1 MIVFLEKVREKT
13 IFSFFEPIV
22 TEPLE
27 LMYIQAILMQEKI
40 TSYIV
45 DDKFKLDKP
54 KGAIPDLVILT
65 GYNVAENLIISKA
78 KAYKNK
84 YPTVKIMVSGVH
96 AQLNREVFRTEGI
109 DYVYFSQSL
118 ETFRTFIK
126 TAIDLE
132 IDYEKE
138 DNKDINNKDINNKD
152 INNKDINNKYINNKD
167 INNKDIN
174 NKEFKSNY
182 FRKGVDIY
190 DKLTDSWQL
199 GQDDVLIKSENIFPD
214 RLVFND
220 IKSQTRYIDKTQV
233 ALVKSSHGCPYSCSF
248 CYCRL
253 LNNGIYLKPDYKRLI
268 SEIKEIDSSYIWV
281 IDDSFFIARED
292 ALDFIVN
299 AKNEYLNKSLI
310 IYLRADFIVENED
323 LMSELKSWG
332 IDEVIVGFE
341 SEDESML
348 SEYNK
353 GQTANI
359 YQKAVNILKKEAIE
373 LTALF
378 IVDPAYEIKDFLRLY
393 KYIKKLDLDLYT
405 ISIMT
410 PLKGTLD
417 YELRKH
423 ELIETD
429 PRKFDFLHL
438 VLKSKLPK
446 WLFYTLFYLCH
457 LRLIK
462 SKRIRKMI
470 RGNYEK

>member
-84 YPTVKIMVSGVH
+84 YPAVKIMVSGVH
-96 AQLNREVFRTEGI
+96 AQLNREAFRTKGI

-118 ETFRTFIK
+118 ETFRAFIK

-132 IDYEKE
+132 IHYEKE
-138 DNKDINNKDINNKD
+138 DI
-152 INNKDINNKYINNKD
+152 KYISNKRT
-167 INNKDIN
+167 N
-174 NKEFKSNY
+174 NKEDKSNY

-199 GQDDVLIKSENIFPD
+199 GQDDVLIKSENISPD

-268 SEIKEIDSSYIWV
+268 SEISEIDARYIWV
-281 IDDSFFIARED
+281 IDDSFFITRED

-359 YQKAVNILKKEAIE
+359 YQKAVNILKNQAIE

>member
-27 LMYIQAILMQEKI
+27 LMYIKTILIEEKI
-40 TSYIV
+40 TSYII
-45 DDKFKLDKP
+45 DDNFKLDKP
-54 KGAIPDLVILT
+54 KGVIPDLVILT

-96 AQLNREVFRTEGI
+96 AQLNREAFRTKGI

-118 ETFRTFIK
+118 ETFRAFIK
-126 TAIDLE
+126 TAVDLE
-132 IDYEKE
+132 LDYEKE
-138 DNKDINNKDINNKD
+138 DNKYISNKHINNKDTK
-152 INNKDINNKYINNKD
+152 
-167 INNKDIN
+167 

-199 GQDDVLIKSENIFPD
+199 GKDEVLIKSENIFPD

-253 LNNGIYLKPDYKRLI
+253 LNNGIYLKPDYKKLI
-268 SEIKEIDSSYIWV
+268 SEISEIDSSYIWV

-359 YQKAVNILKKEAIE
+359 YQKAVNILKNQAIE

>member
-40 TSYIV
+40 TSYII
-45 DDKFKLDKP
+45 DDNFKLDKP
-54 KGAIPDLVILT
+54 KGVIPDLVILT

-96 AQLNREVFRTEGI
+96 AQLNREAFRTEGI

-118 ETFRTFIK
+118 ETFRAFIK
-126 TAIDLE
+126 TAVDLE
-132 IDYEKE
+132 LDYEKE
-138 DNKDINNKDINNKD
+138 DNKYISNKHINNKDTK
-152 INNKDINNKYINNKD
+152 
-167 INNKDIN
+167 

-199 GQDDVLIKSENIFPD
+199 GQDDVLIKSENISPD

-253 LNNGIYLKPDYKRLI
+253 LNNGIYIKPDYKRLI
-268 SEIKEIDSSYIWV
+268 SEISEIDSSYIWV
-281 IDDSFFIARED
+281 IDDSFFITRED

-359 YQKAVNILKKEAIE
+359 YEKAVNILKKEAIE

>member
-27 LMYIQAILMQEKI
+27 LMYIKTILIEEKI
-40 TSYIV
+40 TSYII
-45 DDKFKLDKP
+45 DDKLKLDKP
-54 KGAIPDLVILT
+54 KGAIPNLVILT

-96 AQLNREVFRTEGI
+96 AQLNREAFRTKGI

-118 ETFRTFIK
+118 ETFRAFIK

-138 DNKDINNKDINNKD
+138 DNKYISNKRT
-152 INNKDINNKYINNKD
+152 
-167 INNKDIN
+167 N
-174 NKEFKSNY
+174 NKEDKSNY
-182 FRKGVDIY
+182 FRKGLDIY

-199 GQDDVLIKSENIFPD
+199 GQDDVLIKSENISPD

-281 IDDSFFIARED
+281 IDDSFFVTRED

-323 LMSELKSWG
+323 LMRELKSWG

-341 SEDESML
+341 SEDESIL

-359 YQKAVNILKKEAIE
+359 YEKAVNILKNQAIE

-446 WLFYTLFYLCH
+446 WLFYTMFYLCH

>member
-27 LMYIQAILMQEKI
+27 LMYIKTILMQEKI
-40 TSYIV
+40 TSYII
-45 DDKFKLDKP
+45 DDNFKLDKP
-54 KGAIPDLVILT
+54 KGVIPDLVILT

-118 ETFRTFIK
+118 ETFRAVIK
-126 TAIDLE
+126 TAVDLE
-132 IDYEKE
+132 LDYEKE
-138 DNKDINNKDINNKD
+138 DNKYISNKHINNKDTNNKD
-152 INNKDINNKYINNKD
+152 TYNKDT
-167 INNKDIN
+167 
-174 NKEFKSNY
+174 NKEDKSNY

-281 IDDSFFIARED
+281 IDDSFFITRED

-359 YQKAVNILKKEAIE
+359 YEKAVNILKNQAIE

-446 WLFYTLFYLCH
+446 WLFCTLFYLCH

-462 SKRIRKMI
+462 FKRIRKMI

>member
-27 LMYIQAILMQEKI
+27 LMYIKTILMKEKI
-40 TSYIV
+40 TSYII
-45 DDKFKLDKP
+45 DDNFKLDKP
-54 KGAIPDLVILT
+54 KGVIPDLVILT

-126 TAIDLE
+126 TAVDLE
-132 IDYEKE
+132 LDYEKE
-138 DNKDINNKDINNKD
+138 DNKYISNKH
-152 INNKDINNKYINNKD
+152 
-167 INNKDIN
+167 IN
-174 NKEFKSNY
+174 NKEVKSTY
-182 FRKGVDIY
+182 FQKGVDIY
-190 DKLTDSWQL
+190 NKLTDSWQL
-199 GQDDVLIKSENIFPD
+199 GQDDVLIKSENISPD

-253 LNNGIYLKPDYKRLI
+253 LNNGIYIKPDYKRLI
-268 SEIKEIDSSYIWV
+268 SEISEIDARYIWV
-281 IDDSFFIARED
+281 IDDSFFITRED

-359 YQKAVNILKKEAIE
+359 YQKAVNILKNQAIE

-378 IVDPAYEIKDFLRLY
+378 IVDPTYEIKDFLRLY

-446 WLFYTLFYLCH
+446 WLFYTMFYLCH

>member
-27 LMYIQAILMQEKI
+27 LMYIQTILMQEKI
-40 TSYIV
+40 TSYII
-45 DDKFKLDKP
+45 DDNFKLDKP
-54 KGAIPDLVILT
+54 NGAIPNLVILT
-65 GYNVAENLIISKA
+65 GYNVAENLIVSKA

-96 AQLNREVFRTEGI
+96 AQLNREAFRTKGI

-126 TAIDLE
+126 TAVDLE

-138 DNKDINNKDINNKD
+138 DNKYISNKRT
-152 INNKDINNKYINNKD
+152 
-167 INNKDIN
+167 N
-174 NKEFKSNY
+174 NKEDKSNY

-199 GQDDVLIKSENIFPD
+199 GQNDVLIKSENISPD

-281 IDDSFFIARED
+281 IDDSFFITRED

-341 SEDESML
+341 SEDERIL

-359 YQKAVNILKKEAIE
+359 YQKAVNILKNQAIE

>member
-27 LMYIQAILMQEKI
+27 LMYIKTILIEEKI
-40 TSYIV
+40 TSYII

-54 KGAIPDLVILT
+54 KGAIPNLVILT

-96 AQLNREVFRTEGI
+96 AQLNREVFRTKGI

-132 IDYEKE
+132 IDYEE
-138 DNKDINNKDINNKD
+138 E
-152 INNKDINNKYINNKD
+152 NNKYISNKRT
-167 INNKDIN
+167 N
-174 NKEFKSNY
+174 NKEDKSNY

-199 GQDDVLIKSENIFPD
+199 GQDDVLIKSENISPD

-268 SEIKEIDSSYIWV
+268 SEINEIDSRYIWV

-292 ALDFIVN
+292 ALDFINN

-359 YQKAVNILKKEAIE
+359 YEKAVNILKKEAIE

>member
-27 LMYIQAILMQEKI
+27 LMYIKTILMQEKI
-40 TSYIV
+40 TSYII
-45 DDKFKLDKP
+45 DDNFKLDKP
-54 KGAIPDLVILT
+54 KGVIPDLVILT

-96 AQLNREVFRTEGI
+96 AQLNREAFITEGI

-126 TAIDLE
+126 TGLDLE
-132 IDYEKE
+132 KDYEK
-138 DNKDINNKDINNKD
+138 DD
-152 INNKDINNKYINNKD
+152 NKYISNKH
-167 INNKDIN
+167 KN

-253 LNNGIYLKPDYKRLI
+253 LNNRIYLKPDYKRLI

-281 IDDSFFIARED
+281 IDDSFFISRKD

-323 LMSELKSWG
+323 LMRELKSWG

-341 SEDESML
+341 SEDESIL

-359 YQKAVNILKKEAIE
+359 YEKAVNILKNQAIE

>member
-27 LMYIQAILMQEKI
+27 LMYIKTILIEEKI
-40 TSYIV
+40 TSYII
-45 DDKFKLDKP
+45 DDKLKLDKP
-54 KGAIPDLVILT
+54 KGAIPNLVILT

-78 KAYKNK
+78 KAYNNK

-96 AQLNREVFRTEGI
+96 AQLNREAFRTKGI

-118 ETFRTFIK
+118 ETFRAFIK

-138 DNKDINNKDINNKD
+138 DNKYISNKRT
-152 INNKDINNKYINNKD
+152 
-167 INNKDIN
+167 N
-174 NKEFKSNY
+174 NKEDKSNY
-182 FRKGVDIY
+182 FRKGLDIY

-199 GQDDVLIKSENIFPD
+199 GQDDVLIKSENISPD

-281 IDDSFFIARED
+281 IDDSFFVTRED

-323 LMSELKSWG
+323 LMRELKSWG

-341 SEDESML
+341 SEDESIL

-359 YQKAVNILKKEAIE
+359 YEKAVNILKNQAIE

-446 WLFYTLFYLCH
+446 WLFYTMFYLCH

>member
-1 MIVFLEKVREKT
+1 MIIFLEKVREKT

-27 LMYIQAILMQEKI
+27 LMYIKTILIEEKI
-40 TSYIV
+40 TSYII
-45 DDKFKLDKP
+45 DDNFKLDKP
-54 KGAIPDLVILT
+54 KGVIPDLVILT

-96 AQLNREVFRTEGI
+96 AQLNREAFRTKGI

-126 TAIDLE
+126 TAVDLE
-132 IDYEKE
+132 LDYEKE
-138 DNKDINNKDINNKD
+138 DNKYISNKHINNKDT
-152 INNKDINNKYINNKD
+152 
-167 INNKDIN
+167 N

-253 LNNGIYLKPDYKRLI
+253 LNNGIYIKPDYKRLI
-268 SEIKEIDSSYIWV
+268 SEISEIDARYIWV
-281 IDDSFFIARED
+281 IDDSFFITRED

-359 YQKAVNILKKEAIE
+359 YQKAVNILKNQAIE

>member
-27 LMYIQAILMQEKI
+27 LMYIKTILMQEKI
-40 TSYIV
+40 TSYLI
-45 DDKFKLDKP
+45 DDNFKLDKP
-54 KGAIPDLVILT
+54 KGVIPDLVILT
-65 GYNVAENLIISKA
+65 GYNVAENLIVSKA

-96 AQLNREVFRTEGI
+96 AQLNREAFRTKGI

-118 ETFRTFIK
+118 ETFRAFIK

-138 DNKDINNKDINNKD
+138 DNKYISNKHT
-152 INNKDINNKYINNKD
+152 
-167 INNKDIN
+167 N
-174 NKEFKSNY
+174 NKEDKSNY

-199 GQDDVLIKSENIFPD
+199 GQDDVLIKSENISPD

-253 LNNGIYLKPDYKRLI
+253 LNNGIYLKPDYKKLI
-268 SEIKEIDSSYIWV
+268 SEISEIDSSYIWV
-281 IDDSFFIARED
+281 IDDSFFITRED

-359 YQKAVNILKKEAIE
+359 YQKAVNILKKETIE

-446 WLFYTLFYLCH
+446 WLFYTMFYLCH

>member
-27 LMYIQAILMQEKI
+27 LMYIKTILIEEKI
-40 TSYIV
+40 TSYII
-45 DDKFKLDKP
+45 DDNLKRDKP
-54 KGAIPDLVILT
+54 KGAIPNLVILT

-96 AQLNREVFRTEGI
+96 AQLNREAFRTKGI

-118 ETFRTFIK
+118 EIFRAFIK

-138 DNKDINNKDINNKD
+138 DNKYISNKHT
-152 INNKDINNKYINNKD
+152 
-167 INNKDIN
+167 N
-174 NKEFKSNY
+174 NKEDKSNY

-199 GQDDVLIKSENIFPD
+199 GQDDVLIKSENISPD

-281 IDDSFFIARED
+281 IDDSFFVTRED

-359 YQKAVNILKKEAIE
+359 YQKAVNILKNQAIE

>member
-27 LMYIQAILMQEKI
+27 LMYVKSILKQEKI
-40 TSYIV
+40 TSYII
-45 DDKFKLDKP
+45 DDNFKLDKP
-54 KGAIPDLVILT
+54 KGVIPDLVILT

-126 TAIDLE
+126 TAVDLE

-138 DNKDINNKDINNKD
+138 DKKDDNKHISNKH
-152 INNKDINNKYINNKD
+152 
-167 INNKDIN
+167 IN
-174 NKEFKSNY
+174 NKEDKSTY
-182 FRKGVDIY
+182 FQKGVDIY
-190 DKLTDSWQL
+190 NKLTDSWQL
-199 GQDDVLIKSENIFPD
+199 GQDDVLIKSENISPD

-253 LNNGIYLKPDYKRLI
+253 LNNGIYLKPDYKKLI
-268 SEIKEIDSSYIWV
+268 SEISEIDARYIWV
-281 IDDSFFIARED
+281 IDDSFFITRED

-359 YQKAVNILKKEAIE
+359 YEKAVNILKNQAIE

-446 WLFYTLFYLCH
+446 WLFCTLFYLCH

>member
-27 LMYIQAILMQEKI
+27 LMYIKTILMQEKI
-40 TSYIV
+40 TSYII

-54 KGAIPDLVILT
+54 KGAIPNLVILT
-65 GYNVAENLIISKA
+65 GYNVAENLIVSKA

-96 AQLNREVFRTEGI
+96 AQLNREAFRTKGI

-118 ETFRTFIK
+118 ETFRAFIK

-138 DNKDINNKDINNKD
+138 DNKYISNKHT
-152 INNKDINNKYINNKD
+152 
-167 INNKDIN
+167 N
-174 NKEFKSNY
+174 NKEDKSNY
-182 FRKGVDIY
+182 FRKGLDIY

-268 SEIKEIDSSYIWV
+268 SEIREIDSSYIWV
-281 IDDSFFIARED
+281 IDDSFFITRED

-359 YQKAVNILKKEAIE
+359 YQKAVNILKNQAIE

>member
-27 LMYIQAILMQEKI
+27 LMYIQTILMQEKI
-40 TSYIV
+40 TSYII
-45 DDKFKLDKP
+45 DDNLKRDKP
-54 KGAIPDLVILT
+54 KGAIPNLVILT

-126 TAIDLE
+126 TGLDLE
-132 IDYEKE
+132 KDYEKE
-138 DNKDINNKDINNKD
+138 D
-152 INNKDINNKYINNKD
+152 
-167 INNKDIN
+167 
-174 NKEFKSNY
+174 KSSY

-253 LNNGIYLKPDYKRLI
+253 LNNGIYLKPDYKKLI
-268 SEIKEIDSSYIWV
+268 SEISEIDARYIWV
-281 IDDSFFIARED
+281 IDDSFFITRED

-359 YQKAVNILKKEAIE
+359 YQKAVNILKKETIE

>member
-27 LMYIQAILMQEKI
+27 LMYIQTILMKEKI
-40 TSYIV
+40 TSYII
-45 DDKFKLDKP
+45 DDNFKLDKP
-54 KGAIPDLVILT
+54 KGVIPDLVILT

-96 AQLNREVFRTEGI
+96 AQLNREAFRTKGI

-118 ETFRTFIK
+118 ETFRAFIK
-126 TAIDLE
+126 TAINLE
-132 IDYEKE
+132 IDYEE
-138 DNKDINNKDINNKD
+138 E
-152 INNKDINNKYINNKD
+152 NNKYISNKRT
-167 INNKDIN
+167 N
-174 NKEFKSNY
+174 NKEDKSNY

-199 GQDDVLIKSENIFPD
+199 GKDEVLIKSENISPD

-220 IKSQTRYIDKTQV
+220 IKSQTRYIDKPQV

-281 IDDSFFIARED
+281 IDDSFFVTRED

-323 LMSELKSWG
+323 LMRELKSWG

-341 SEDESML
+341 SEDESIL

-359 YQKAVNILKKEAIE
+359 YEKAVNILKNQAIE

>member
-27 LMYIQAILMQEKI
+27 LMYIKTILIEEKI
-40 TSYIV
+40 TSYII

-54 KGAIPDLVILT
+54 KGVIPDLVILT
-65 GYNVAENLIISKA
+65 GYNIAENLIISKA

-96 AQLNREVFRTEGI
+96 AQLNREVFRTEEI

-126 TAIDLE
+126 TAVDLE
-132 IDYEKE
+132 LDYEKE
-138 DNKDINNKDINNKD
+138 DNKHISNKHIKNKDTK
-152 INNKDINNKYINNKD
+152 
-167 INNKDIN
+167 

-199 GQDDVLIKSENIFPD
+199 GQDDVLMKSENIFPD

-268 SEIKEIDSSYIWV
+268 SEISEIDARYIWV
-281 IDDSFFIARED
+281 IDDSFFITRED

-359 YQKAVNILKKEAIE
+359 YQKAVNILKNQAIE

-378 IVDPAYEIKDFLRLY
+378 IVDPTYEIKDFLRLY

-446 WLFYTLFYLCH
+446 WLFYTMFYLCH

>member
-13 IFSFFEPIV
+13 ISSFFEPIV

-27 LMYIQAILMQEKI
+27 LMYIKTILIEEKI
-40 TSYIV
+40 TSYIK
-45 DDKFKLDKP
+45 DDNFKLDKP
-54 KGAIPDLVILT
+54 KGVIPDLVILT

-96 AQLNREVFRTEGI
+96 AQLNREAFRTEGI

-118 ETFRTFIK
+118 ETFRAFIK
-126 TAIDLE
+126 TAVDLE
-132 IDYEKE
+132 LDYEKE
-138 DNKDINNKDINNKD
+138 DNKYISNKRT
-152 INNKDINNKYINNKD
+152 
-167 INNKDIN
+167 N
-174 NKEFKSNY
+174 NKEDKNNY

-199 GQDDVLIKSENIFPD
+199 GQDDVLIKSENISPD

-268 SEIKEIDSSYIWV
+268 SEIREIDSSYIWV
-281 IDDSFFIARED
+281 IDDSFFITRED

-310 IYLRADFIVENED
+310 IYLRADFIVENQD

-359 YQKAVNILKKEAIE
+359 YQKAVNILKNQAIE

>member
-27 LMYIQAILMQEKI
+27 LMYIQTILIEEKI
-40 TSYIV
+40 TSYII

-54 KGAIPDLVILT
+54 KGAIPNLVILT

-96 AQLNREVFRTEGI
+96 AQLNREAFRTEGI

-118 ETFRTFIK
+118 ETFRAFIK
-126 TAIDLE
+126 TAVDLE
-132 IDYEKE
+132 LDYEKE
-138 DNKDINNKDINNKD
+138 DNKYISNKHINNKDTK
-152 INNKDINNKYINNKD
+152 
-167 INNKDIN
+167 

-199 GQDDVLIKSENIFPD
+199 GQDDVLIKSENISPD

-253 LNNGIYLKPDYKRLI
+253 LNNGIYLKPDYKKLI
-268 SEIKEIDSSYIWV
+268 SEISEIDSSYIWV
-281 IDDSFFIARED
+281 IDDSFFITRED

-359 YQKAVNILKKEAIE
+359 YQKAVNILKNQAIE

>member
-40 TSYIV
+40 TSYII

-54 KGAIPDLVILT
+54 NGAIPDLVILT

-118 ETFRTFIK
+118 ETFRAFIK
-126 TAIDLE
+126 TAVDLE
-132 IDYEKE
+132 LDYEKE
-138 DNKDINNKDINNKD
+138 DNKYISNKHINNKDTNNKD
-152 INNKDINNKYINNKD
+152 TYNKDT
-167 INNKDIN
+167 
-174 NKEFKSNY
+174 NKEDKSNY

-253 LNNGIYLKPDYKRLI
+253 LNNGIYLKPDYKKLI
-268 SEIKEIDSSYIWV
+268 SEISEIDSSYIWV
-281 IDDSFFIARED
+281 IDDSFFITRED

-341 SEDESML
+341 SEDESIL

-359 YQKAVNILKKEAIE
+359 YEKAVNILKKEAIE

>member
-27 LMYIQAILMQEKI
+27 LMYIKTILMQEKI
-40 TSYIV
+40 TSYII
-45 DDKFKLDKP
+45 DDNLKRDKP
-54 KGAIPDLVILT
+54 KGAIPNLVILT

-96 AQLNREVFRTEGI
+96 AQLNREAFRTKGI

-118 ETFRTFIK
+118 ETFRAFIK
-126 TAIDLE
+126 TAVDLE
-132 IDYEKE
+132 LDYEKE
-138 DNKDINNKDINNKD
+138 DNKYISNKHT
-152 INNKDINNKYINNKD
+152 
-167 INNKDIN
+167 N
-174 NKEFKSNY
+174 NKEDKSNY

-253 LNNGIYLKPDYKRLI
+253 LNNGIYLKPDYKKLI
-268 SEIKEIDSSYIWV
+268 SEISEIDSSYIWV
-281 IDDSFFIARED
+281 IDDSFFITRED

-359 YQKAVNILKKEAIE
+359 YQKAVNILKNQAIE

>member
-13 IFSFFEPIV
+13 ISSFFEPIV

-27 LMYIQAILMQEKI
+27 LMYIKTILIEEKI
-40 TSYIV
+40 TSYIK
-45 DDKFKLDKP
+45 DDNFKLDKP
-54 KGAIPDLVILT
+54 KGVIPDLVILT

-96 AQLNREVFRTEGI
+96 AQLNREAFRTEGI

-118 ETFRTFIK
+118 ETFRAFIK
-126 TAIDLE
+126 TAVDLE
-132 IDYEKE
+132 LDYEKE
-138 DNKDINNKDINNKD
+138 DNKYISNKRT
-152 INNKDINNKYINNKD
+152 
-167 INNKDIN
+167 N
-174 NKEFKSNY
+174 NKEDKNNY

-253 LNNGIYLKPDYKRLI
+253 LNNGIYLKPDYKKLI
-268 SEIKEIDSSYIWV
+268 SEISEIDSSYIWV
-281 IDDSFFIARED
+281 IDDSFFITRED

-359 YQKAVNILKKEAIE
+359 YEKAVNILKKEAIE

-417 YELRKH
+417 YDLRKH

>member
-27 LMYIQAILMQEKI
+27 LMYIQTILMQEKI
-40 TSYIV
+40 TSYII
-45 DDKFKLDKP
+45 DDNLKRDKP
-54 KGAIPDLVILT
+54 KGAIPNLVILT

-96 AQLNREVFRTEGI
+96 AQLNREAFRTEGI

-118 ETFRTFIK
+118 ETFRAFIK

-132 IDYEKE
+132 LDYEKE
-138 DNKDINNKDINNKD
+138 DNKYISNKHINNKDTK
-152 INNKDINNKYINNKD
+152 
-167 INNKDIN
+167 

-268 SEIKEIDSSYIWV
+268 SEISEIDARYIWV
-281 IDDSFFIARED
+281 IDDSFFITRED

-341 SEDESML
+341 SEDERIL

-359 YQKAVNILKKEAIE
+359 YQKAVNILKNQAIE

-446 WLFYTLFYLCH
+446 WLFYTMFYLCH

>member
-27 LMYIQAILMQEKI
+27 LMYIKTILMQEKI
-40 TSYIV
+40 TSYII
-45 DDKFKLDKP
+45 DDNFKLDKP
-54 KGAIPDLVILT
+54 KGVIPDLVILT

-96 AQLNREVFRTEGI
+96 AQLNREAFRTEGI

-118 ETFRTFIK
+118 ETFRAFIK
-126 TAIDLE
+126 TAVDLE
-132 IDYEKE
+132 LDYEKE
-138 DNKDINNKDINNKD
+138 DNKYISNKH
-152 INNKDINNKYINNKD
+152 
-167 INNKDIN
+167 IN
-174 NKEFKSNY
+174 NKEDKSNY
-182 FRKGVDIY
+182 FQKGVDIY
-190 DKLTDSWQL
+190 NKLTDSWQL
-199 GQDDVLIKSENIFPD
+199 GQDDVLIKSENTSPD

-281 IDDSFFIARED
+281 IDDSFFVTRED

-359 YQKAVNILKKEAIE
+359 YEKAVNILKKEAIE

-429 PRKFDFLHL
+429 PRKFDFLHV

-470 RGNYEK
+470 RGNCQ

>member
-27 LMYIQAILMQEKI
+27 LMYIQTILMQEKI
-40 TSYIV
+40 TSYII
-45 DDKFKLDKP
+45 DDNLKRDKP
-54 KGAIPDLVILT
+54 KGAIPNLVILT
-65 GYNVAENLIISKA
+65 GYNVAENLIVSKA

-96 AQLNREVFRTEGI
+96 AQLNREAFRTKGI

-118 ETFRTFIK
+118 ETFRAFIK
-126 TAIDLE
+126 TAVDLE
-132 IDYEKE
+132 LDYEKE
-138 DNKDINNKDINNKD
+138 DNKYISNKHINNKDTK
-152 INNKDINNKYINNKD
+152 
-167 INNKDIN
+167 

-199 GQDDVLIKSENIFPD
+199 GQDDVLIKSENISPD

-281 IDDSFFIARED
+281 IDDSFFITRED

-359 YQKAVNILKKEAIE
+359 YQKAVNILKNQAIE

>member
-27 LMYIQAILMQEKI
+27 LMYIQTILIEEKI
-40 TSYIV
+40 TSYII
-45 DDKFKLDKP
+45 DDKLKLDKP
-54 KGAIPDLVILT
+54 KGVIPDLVILT

-96 AQLNREVFRTEGI
+96 AQLNREAFRTKGI

-118 ETFRTFIK
+118 ETFRAFIK
-126 TAIDLE
+126 TAVDLE

-138 DNKDINNKDINNKD
+138 DNKYISNKRT
-152 INNKDINNKYINNKD
+152 
-167 INNKDIN
+167 N
-174 NKEFKSNY
+174 NKEDKSNY

-253 LNNGIYLKPDYKRLI
+253 LNNGIYLKPDYKKLI
-268 SEIKEIDSSYIWV
+268 SEIREIDARYIWV
-281 IDDSFFIARED
+281 IDDSFFITRED

-359 YQKAVNILKKEAIE
+359 YEKAVNILKKEAIE

>member
-27 LMYIQAILMQEKI
+27 LMYIKTILMQEKI
-40 TSYIV
+40 TSYII
-45 DDKFKLDKP
+45 DDNFKLDKP
-54 KGAIPDLVILT
+54 KGVIPDLVILT

-126 TAIDLE
+126 TAVDLE
-132 IDYEKE
+132 IDYETEDKKD
-138 DNKDINNKDINNKD
+138 DNKHISNKH
-152 INNKDINNKYINNKD
+152 
-167 INNKDIN
+167 IN
-174 NKEFKSNY
+174 NKEDKSTY
-182 FRKGVDIY
+182 FQKGVDIY
-190 DKLTDSWQL
+190 NKLTDSWQL

-281 IDDSFFIARED
+281 IDDSFFVTRED

-359 YQKAVNILKKEAIE
+359 YQKAVNILKNQAIE

-446 WLFYTLFYLCH
+446 WLFCTLFYLCH

-462 SKRIRKMI
+462 FKRIRKMI

>member
-1 MIVFLEKVREKT
+1 MIIFLEKVREKT

-27 LMYIQAILMQEKI
+27 LMYIQTILMKEKI
-40 TSYIV
+40 TSYII
-45 DDKFKLDKP
+45 DDNFKLDKP
-54 KGAIPDLVILT
+54 KGVIPDLVILT

-126 TAIDLE
+126 TAVDLE
-132 IDYEKE
+132 LDYEKE
-138 DNKDINNKDINNKD
+138 DNKYISNKH
-152 INNKDINNKYINNKD
+152 
-167 INNKDIN
+167 IN
-174 NKEFKSNY
+174 NKEVKSTY
-182 FRKGVDIY
+182 FQKGVDIY
-190 DKLTDSWQL
+190 NKLTDSWQL
-199 GQDDVLIKSENIFPD
+199 GQDDVLIKSENISPD

-253 LNNGIYLKPDYKRLI
+253 LNNGIYLKPDYKKLI
-268 SEIKEIDSSYIWV
+268 SEISEIDSSYIWV
-281 IDDSFFIARED
+281 IDDSFFITRED

-359 YQKAVNILKKEAIE
+359 YQKAVNILKNQAIE

>member
-1 MIVFLEKVREKT
+1 MIIFLEKVREKT
-13 IFSFFEPIV
+13 VFSFFEPIV

-27 LMYIQAILMQEKI
+27 LMYIKTILMQEKI
-40 TSYIV
+40 TSYII
-45 DDKFKLDKP
+45 DDNFKLDKP
-54 KGAIPDLVILT
+54 KGVIPDLVILT

-96 AQLNREVFRTEGI
+96 VQLNREAFRTKGI

-126 TAIDLE
+126 TAVDLE

-138 DNKDINNKDINNKD
+138 DKKDDNKHISNKH
-152 INNKDINNKYINNKD
+152 
-167 INNKDIN
+167 IN
-174 NKEFKSNY
+174 NKEDKSTY
-182 FRKGVDIY
+182 FQKGVDIY
-190 DKLTDSWQL
+190 NKLTDSWQL
-199 GQDDVLIKSENIFPD
+199 GQDDVLIKSENISPD

-253 LNNGIYLKPDYKRLI
+253 LNNGIYLKPDYKKLI
-268 SEIKEIDSSYIWV
+268 SEISEIDARYIWV
-281 IDDSFFIARED
+281 IDDSFFITRED

-359 YQKAVNILKKEAIE
+359 YEKAVNILKNQAIE

>member
-27 LMYIQAILMQEKI
+27 LMYIKTILIEEKI
-40 TSYIV
+40 TSYII
-45 DDKFKLDKP
+45 DDNFKLDKP
-54 KGAIPDLVILT
+54 KGAIPNLVILT
-65 GYNVAENLIISKA
+65 GYNVAENLIVSKA

-96 AQLNREVFRTEGI
+96 AQLNREAFRTKGI

-118 ETFRTFIK
+118 ETFRAFIK
-126 TAIDLE
+126 TAVDLE
-132 IDYEKE
+132 LDYEKE
-138 DNKDINNKDINNKD
+138 DNKYISNKHINNKDTK
-152 INNKDINNKYINNKD
+152 
-167 INNKDIN
+167 

-199 GQDDVLIKSENIFPD
+199 GQDDVLIKSENISPD

-281 IDDSFFIARED
+281 IDDSFFVTRED

-359 YQKAVNILKKEAIE
+359 YQKAVNILKNQAIE

>member
-27 LMYIQAILMQEKI
+27 LMYIKTILMQEKI
-40 TSYIV
+40 TSYII
-45 DDKFKLDKP
+45 DDNFKLDKP
-54 KGAIPDLVILT
+54 KGVIPDLVILT

-118 ETFRTFIK
+118 ETFRAFIK
-126 TAIDLE
+126 TAVDLE
-132 IDYEKE
+132 LDYEKE
-138 DNKDINNKDINNKD
+138 DNKYISNKHINNKDTNNKD
-152 INNKDINNKYINNKD
+152 TYNKDT
-167 INNKDIN
+167 
-174 NKEFKSNY
+174 NKEDKSNY

-253 LNNGIYLKPDYKRLI
+253 LNNGIYLKPDYKKLI
-268 SEIKEIDSSYIWV
+268 SEISEIDARYIWV
-281 IDDSFFIARED
+281 IDDSFFITRED

-359 YQKAVNILKKEAIE
+359 YEKAVNILKNQAIE

>member
-27 LMYIQAILMQEKI
+27 LMYIKTILMEEKI
-40 TSYIV
+40 TSYII
-45 DDKFKLDKP
+45 DDNFKLDKP
-54 KGAIPDLVILT
+54 KGVIPDLVILT

-118 ETFRTFIK
+118 ETFRAFIK
-126 TAIDLE
+126 TAVDLE
-132 IDYEKE
+132 LDYEKE
-138 DNKDINNKDINNKD
+138 DNKYISNKHINNKDTK
-152 INNKDINNKYINNKD
+152 
-167 INNKDIN
+167 

-253 LNNGIYLKPDYKRLI
+253 LNSGIYLKPDYKKLI
-268 SEIKEIDSSYIWV
+268 SEISEIDSSYIWV
-281 IDDSFFIARED
+281 IDDSFFITRED

-359 YQKAVNILKKEAIE
+359 YQKAVNILKNQAIE

>member
-27 LMYIQAILMQEKI
+27 LMYIQTILMQEKI
-40 TSYIV
+40 TSYII
-45 DDKFKLDKP
+45 DDNLKRDKP
-54 KGAIPDLVILT
+54 KGAIPNLVILT
-65 GYNVAENLIISKA
+65 GYNVAENLIVSKA

-96 AQLNREVFRTEGI
+96 AQLNREAFRTKGI

-118 ETFRTFIK
+118 ETFRAFIK
-126 TAIDLE
+126 TAVDLE
-132 IDYEKE
+132 LDYEKE
-138 DNKDINNKDINNKD
+138 DNKYISNKHINNKDTK
-152 INNKDINNKYINNKD
+152 
-167 INNKDIN
+167 

-253 LNNGIYLKPDYKRLI
+253 LNNGIYLKPDYKKLI
-268 SEIKEIDSSYIWV
+268 SEISEIDSSYIWV
-281 IDDSFFIARED
+281 IDDSFFITRED

-359 YQKAVNILKKEAIE
+359 YEKAVNILKNEAIE

-378 IVDPAYEIKDFLRLY
+378 IVDPSYEIKDFLRLY

-446 WLFYTLFYLCH
+446 WLFYTMFYLCH
-457 LRLIK
+457 IRLIK

>member
-27 LMYIQAILMQEKI
+27 LMYIKTILMQEKI
-40 TSYIV
+40 TSYII
-45 DDKFKLDKP
+45 DDNFKLDKP
-54 KGAIPDLVILT
+54 KGVIPNLVILT

-96 AQLNREVFRTEGI
+96 AQLNREAFRTKGI

-118 ETFRTFIK
+118 ETFRAFIK
-126 TAIDLE
+126 TAVDLE
-132 IDYEKE
+132 LDYEKE
-138 DNKDINNKDINNKD
+138 DNKYISNKRT
-152 INNKDINNKYINNKD
+152 
-167 INNKDIN
+167 N
-174 NKEFKSNY
+174 NKEDKSNY

-199 GQDDVLIKSENIFPD
+199 GQDDVLIKSENISPD

-253 LNNGIYLKPDYKRLI
+253 LNNGIYLKPDYKKLI
-268 SEIKEIDSSYIWV
+268 SEIREIDSSYIWV
-281 IDDSFFIARED
+281 IDDSFFITRED

-359 YQKAVNILKKEAIE
+359 YQKAVNILKNQAIE

>member
-1 MIVFLEKVREKT
+1 MIIFLEKVREKT
-13 IFSFFEPIV
+13 VFSFFEPIV

-27 LMYIQAILMQEKI
+27 LMYIKTILMQEKI
-40 TSYIV
+40 TSYII
-45 DDKFKLDKP
+45 DDNLKRDKP
-54 KGAIPDLVILT
+54 KEAIPNLVILT
-65 GYNVAENLIISKA
+65 GYNVAENLIVSKA

-126 TAIDLE
+126 TAVDLE
-132 IDYEKE
+132 LDYEKE
-138 DNKDINNKDINNKD
+138 DNKYICNKH
-152 INNKDINNKYINNKD
+152 
-167 INNKDIN
+167 IN

-182 FRKGVDIY
+182 FQKGVDIY

-253 LNNGIYLKPDYKRLI
+253 LNNGIYLKPDYKKLI
-268 SEIKEIDSSYIWV
+268 SEIREIDASYIWV
-281 IDDSFFIARED
+281 IDDSFFITRED

-359 YQKAVNILKKEAIE
+359 YQKAVNILKNQAIE

>member
-1 MIVFLEKVREKT
+1 MIIFLEKVREKT

-40 TSYIV
+40 TSYII

-54 KGAIPDLVILT
+54 KGAIPNLVILT

-126 TAIDLE
+126 TAVDLE
-132 IDYEKE
+132 LDYEKE
-138 DNKDINNKDINNKD
+138 DNKYISNKH
-152 INNKDINNKYINNKD
+152 
-167 INNKDIN
+167 IN
-174 NKEFKSNY
+174 NKEVKSTY
-182 FRKGVDIY
+182 FQKGVDIY
-190 DKLTDSWQL
+190 NKLTDSWQL
-199 GQDDVLIKSENIFPD
+199 GQDDVLIKSENISPD

-253 LNNGIYLKPDYKRLI
+253 LNNGIYLKPDYKKLI
-268 SEIKEIDSSYIWV
+268 SEISEIDSSYIWV
-281 IDDSFFIARED
+281 IDDSFFITRED

-359 YQKAVNILKKEAIE
+359 YEKAVNILKKEAIE

-470 RGNYEK
+470 RGNCQ

>member
-13 IFSFFEPIV
+13 ISSFFEPIV

-27 LMYIQAILMQEKI
+27 LMYIKTILIEEKI
-40 TSYIV
+40 TSYIK
-45 DDKFKLDKP
+45 DDNFKLDKP
-54 KGAIPDLVILT
+54 KGVIPNLVILT

-96 AQLNREVFRTEGI
+96 AQLNREAFRTKGI

-118 ETFRTFIK
+118 ETFRAFIK
-126 TAIDLE
+126 TAVDLE
-132 IDYEKE
+132 LDYEKE
-138 DNKDINNKDINNKD
+138 DNKYISNKHINNKDTK
-152 INNKDINNKYINNKD
+152 
-167 INNKDIN
+167 

-199 GQDDVLIKSENIFPD
+199 GQDDVLIKSENISPD

-233 ALVKSSHGCPYSCSF
+233 ALVKSSHGCPYSCSL

-253 LNNGIYLKPDYKRLI
+253 LNNGIYLKPDYKKLI
-268 SEIKEIDSSYIWV
+268 SEISEIDSSYIWV
-281 IDDSFFIARED
+281 IDDSFFITRED

-359 YQKAVNILKKEAIE
+359 YEKAVNILKKEAIE

-446 WLFYTLFYLCH
+446 WLFYTMFYLCH

>member
-1 MIVFLEKVREKT
+1 MIIFLEKVREKT

-27 LMYIQAILMQEKI
+27 LMYIQTILMQEKI
-40 TSYIV
+40 TSYII
-45 DDKFKLDKP
+45 DDKLKLDKP
-54 KGAIPDLVILT
+54 KGVIPDLVILT
-65 GYNVAENLIISKA
+65 GYNVAENLIVSRA

-96 AQLNREVFRTEGI
+96 AQLNREAFRTKGI

-118 ETFRTFIK
+118 ETFRAFIK
-126 TAIDLE
+126 TAVDLE

-138 DNKDINNKDINNKD
+138 DNKYISNKHINNKDTK
-152 INNKDINNKYINNKD
+152 
-167 INNKDIN
+167 

-253 LNNGIYLKPDYKRLI
+253 LNNGIYLKPDYKKLI
-268 SEIKEIDSSYIWV
+268 SEISEIDARYIWV
-281 IDDSFFIARED
+281 IDDSFFITRED

-359 YQKAVNILKKEAIE
+359 YEKAVNILKNEAIE

-378 IVDPAYEIKDFLRLY
+378 IVDPSYEIKDFLRLY

>member
-40 TSYIV
+40 TSYII

-54 KGAIPDLVILT
+54 KGAIPNLVILT
-65 GYNVAENLIISKA
+65 GYNVAENLIVSKA

-96 AQLNREVFRTEGI
+96 AQLNREAFRTKGI

-126 TAIDLE
+126 TAVDLE
-132 IDYEKE
+132 LDYEKE
-138 DNKDINNKDINNKD
+138 DNKYISNKH
-152 INNKDINNKYINNKD
+152 
-167 INNKDIN
+167 IN
-174 NKEFKSNY
+174 NKEVKSTY
-182 FRKGVDIY
+182 FQKGVDIY
-190 DKLTDSWQL
+190 NKLTDSWQL
-199 GQDDVLIKSENIFPD
+199 GQDDVLIKSENISPD

-281 IDDSFFIARED
+281 IDDSFFITRED

-359 YQKAVNILKKEAIE
+359 YEKAVNILKKEAIE